1 VNENLKEKRR
11 YGMWK
16 KREDMDKLYVTRMGK

>member
-1 VNENLKEKRR
+1 VNEKEKRR
-11 YGMWK
+11 YGKWR